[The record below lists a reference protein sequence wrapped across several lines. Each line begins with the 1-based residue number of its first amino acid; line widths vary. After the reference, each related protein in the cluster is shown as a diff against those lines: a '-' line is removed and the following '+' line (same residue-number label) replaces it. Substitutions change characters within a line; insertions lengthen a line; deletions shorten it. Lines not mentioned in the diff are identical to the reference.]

1 MLANTRIFEHIGIE
15 LQPYQASMFISLAR
29 LLKER
34 HGSRIHLY
42 VHSHVEEDAYRKNNT
57 EGLWDT
63 VTNSS
68 IHIPAIQ
75 EEGLDEKEVTA
86 RACRIEDLVGEPINR
101 LALPSRQMGHAFA
114 AGAWRHPVAPYV
126 ARATNIQL
134 LHALAESVAFWE
146 QEIREKNLSLVMD
159 GNKFVATTARA
170 LGVPYRRLTVARF
183 ETYYYWAVNEYLDH
197 PGLKETYDA
206 LEDWPDTEIKG
217 SYILAAQKF
226 EIEHHARS
234 WWRIARTQPES
245 LLRHFYYKARGM
257 EKGDSVFLSDL
268 VTLPFRIRSAQNHLA
283 HLATTDINDLVGKT
297 FVYYPLQKEPEAAIM
312 QAAPECLSQHAT
324 ILSLARDLPAGVL
337 LAIKE
342 NTSAIGRRTASFYGQ
357 IAALKNVVMLHLDTS
372 SIEAI
377 KRAAATVTIAGT
389 ASMEAAILGKPAL
402 TFSEHIKWGF
412 LPHARVVKSESELSA
427 LLRWAV
433 FGPFDADQAHED
445 GARFLAALKSS
456 SMNLEGLGRDRK
468 GRYVS
473 DEKDTAIL
481 YSALCRSL
489 GVTPLEASQAKIK
502 AKVA

>member
-1 MLANTRIFEHIGIE
+1 
-15 LQPYQASMFISLAR
+15 
-29 LLKER
+29 
-34 HGSRIHLY
+34 
-42 VHSHVEEDAYRKNNT
+42 
-57 EGLWDT
+57 
-63 VTNSS
+63 
-68 IHIPAIQ
+68 
-75 EEGLDEKEVTA
+75 
-86 RACRIEDLVGEPINR
+86 
-101 LALPSRQMGHAFA
+101 
-114 AGAWRHPVAPYV
+114 
-126 ARATNIQL
+126 
-134 LHALAESVAFWE
+134 
-146 QEIREKNLSLVMD
+146 
-159 GNKFVATTARA
+159 
-170 LGVPYRRLTVARF
+170 
-183 ETYYYWAVNEYLDH
+183 
-197 PGLKETYDA
+197 
-206 LEDWPDTEIKG
+206 
-217 SYILAAQKF
+217 
-226 EIEHHARS
+226 
-234 WWRIARTQPES
+234 
-245 LLRHFYYKARGM
+245 M

-268 VTLPFRIRSAQNHLA
+268 VTSPFRIRNAQSHLA
-283 HLATTDINDLVGKT
+283 RLATTGLEDLAGKT
-297 FVYYPLQKEPEAAIM
+297 FVYYPLQKEIEATVM
-312 QAAPECLSQHAT
+312 QTAPECLSQHAA

-342 NTSAIGRRTASFYGQ
+342 NSSAIGRRTASFYDQ
-357 IAALKNVVMLHLDTS
+357 VAALKNVVLLRPDTP

-377 KRAAATVTIAGT
+377 KQATATVTIAGT
-389 ASMEAAILGKPAL
+389 ASMEAAILGKPTL